1 MADLLKRIW
10 RFLAELKRRQ
20 VYRVAATYAGAAFV
34 LWQAT
39 SLLVRALDWPEW
51 VLSAVVLVAIG
62 AFPIVVALAWMYE
75 ISPGGIHRP
84 SEEPDGERP
93 EPGRLPGSR
102 RAMQISSGLLALLA
116 AGTLVWLLWPHQTLA
131 FGEGDSIVLAD
142 FRNRTADSTL
152 SGSLSTAFRISL
164 EQSPYLNVY
173 PKRRVDGTLER
184 MGLDPDSARLT
195 GDRAREV
202 AEREGVPV
210 AVVPTASEVAG
221 TYRVGLSL
229 YPPGQDDAAATADVE
244 ADSQDEILDALD
256 ELAVRLRERLGES
269 EEQID
274 RHRRPLAEVTTPSL
288 TALKLYSRGQ
298 DEYSD
303 GNFGEARRLYRH
315 ALEVDSAFTGARAQ
329 LGMMVFQ
336 QFDRERGGELL
347 DRAVENADDL
357 TELESFTIRAFHAS
371 AVEGDL
377 ERAAGL
383 YRSLLDLYPNRA
395 EPHNNLAQ
403 ILRYMGRPVEAV
415 HHYRRA
421 LAIDSSTHLYF
432 GGLAS
437 TYLYH
442 LGRVDSALAL
452 SRRRVRMDSS
462 YYWGWD
468 HLGWA
473 YLGADSVRA
482 ARRAYERAA
491 EIRRDARPLLRRGYI
506 ELWAERHDDAA
517 RAFRRILALDSVK
530 PGNRALA
537 HYFTGVAL
545 RRLGRDSAAREEFRR
560 HLEMTERFVRD
571 YPRTAPGYRIAGARS
586 RSRLGETERAW
597 ETAQQALAADSSSE
611 SLRFDIAM
619 VAGVQKRPGEALRH
633 LREAVRQGYG
643 NYVWIEIHPD
653 LRSLWDREPFRRML
667 DTLLHVPGEGGDPLD
682 ADGQ

>member
-1 MADLLKRIW
+1 MADLLERIG

-34 LWQAT
+34 TWQAT
-39 SLLVRALDWPEW
+39 SLLVRALDWPDW

-62 AFPIVVALAWMYE
+62 AFPIVVVLAWMYE

-84 SEEPDGERP
+84 SEESGAEGSERVL
-93 EPGRLPGSR
+93 LPGSR
-102 RAMQISSGLLALLA
+102 WGMQLASGLLALLA

-173 PKRRVDGTLER
+173 PERKVYETLER
-184 MGLDPDSARLT
+184 MGIDPDSARLT

-210 AVVPTASEVAG
+210 AVVPTVSEVAG
-221 TYRVGLSL
+221 TYRVGLSI
-229 YPPGQDDAAATADVE
+229 YPAGQDDAAATADVE
-244 ADSQDEILDALD
+244 AESRDEILDALD

-269 EEQID
+269 EAQID

-298 DEYSD
+298 DEYTRGD
-303 GNFGEARRLYRH
+303 FEEARRLFRH

-329 LGMMVFQ
+329 LGMMVFE
-336 QFDRERGGELL
+336 QFDRKRGAELL
-347 DRAVENADDL
+347 GRAVENADGL
-357 TELESFTIRAFHAS
+357 TELESFMIRAFHAS
-371 AVEGDL
+371 VVEGDI

-403 ILRYMGRPVEAV
+403 ILRYMGRPDEAV

-452 SRRRVRMDSS
+452 SRRRVEMDST

-482 ARRAYERAA
+482 ARRAYERAGK
-491 EIRRDARPLLRRGYI
+491 IRRDARPLLRLGYI
-506 ELWAERHDDAA
+506 ELWADRPADAA
-517 RAFRRILALDSVK
+517 GAFRRILKLDSV
-530 PGNRALA
+530 GAGDRALA
-537 HYFTGVAL
+537 HYFMGIAL
-545 RRLGRDSAAREEFRR
+545 RRMGRDSAARQRFRR
-560 HLEMTERFVRD
+560 HLEVTERLARD
-571 YPRTAPGYRIAGARS
+571 YPRSAPVYRISGARS

-597 ETAQQALAADSSSE
+597 ETARRALAADSSSE
-611 SLRFDIAM
+611 TLHFNMAL
-619 VAGVQKRPGEALRH
+619 VAGIQDRSGEALRH
-633 LREAVRQGYG
+633 LREAIRQGYG
-643 NYVWIEIHPD
+643 NYVYIKVNPD
-653 LRSLWDREPFRRML
+653 VRSLRDREPFRRMV
-667 DTLLHVPGEGGDPLD
+667 DTLLHVAGEGGDSLD